1 MGHLDLLP
9 LGQVQ
14 LVADVIQLVHLC
26 VEHQE
31 EFGPLPVNLDALHL
45 HHDWSVGQEHL
56 QHFIHWKV
64 RLLLPQN

>member
-14 LVADVIQLVHLC
+14 LLADVIQLVHLC
-26 VEHQE
+26 VKHQE
-31 EFGPLPVNLDALHL
+31 EFSPLPVNLVALHL
-45 HHDWSVGQEHL
+45 NQDWSVGEEQL

-64 RLLLPQN
+64 LFLLPQN